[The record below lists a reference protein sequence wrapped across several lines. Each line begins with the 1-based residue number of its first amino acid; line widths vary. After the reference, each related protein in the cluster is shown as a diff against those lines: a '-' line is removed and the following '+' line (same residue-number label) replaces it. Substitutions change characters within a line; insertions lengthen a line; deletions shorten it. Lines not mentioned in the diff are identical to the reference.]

1 MLYLS
6 VYTLP
11 VILRVTLTQQI
22 LNFTFIRR
30 RYEKG
35 HWDAVIIKYKE
46 TELSDESS
54 LSIESQSV
62 LDRVR
67 EQLLQCH
74 LDDDRQQ
81 QVIWLPCHA
90 IDLHPDGALNAHV
103 DSVRFSGDIVGG
115 LSLQSPSIMRL
126 KPEAQGESGHVDLFL
141 PPLSLYVLSG
151 PSRYSYT
158 HELLP
163 TGDTFGGVAVERD
176 HRLSVIFRD
185 AKVGDDEEE

>member
-1 MLYLS
+1 M
-6 VYTLP
+6 
-11 VILRVTLTQQI
+11 
-22 LNFTFIRR
+22 
-30 RYEKG
+30 
-35 HWDAVIIKYKE
+35 
-46 TELSDESS
+46 DESS

-74 LDDDRQQ
+74 FDDDRKN
-81 QVIWLPCHA
+81 QVKWLPCHA
-90 IDLHPDGALNAHV
+90 IDLHPEGALNAHV

-126 KPEAQGESGHVDLFL
+126 KPEAQGEPGHVDLFL

-163 TGDTFGGVAVERD
+163 TGEAFAGVAVERD
-176 HRLSVIFRD
+176 HRLSVMFRD
-185 AKVGDDEEE
+185 AKVGDDEE